1 MYDTVVLRKEG
12 AFLESIPSL
21 LYGVKEHLKDEI
33 FYVSGYTNGGQQIW
47 VYPDNIKFA
56 GSLPKFHMDNNIKSI
71 GRKQTQRAI
80 EHLSDTFSV
89 DFINA
94 DVTRFDVGLTVE
106 TNYTPETY
114 YPLMGPSGAY
124 TRGIFKN
131 SLYYRV
137 EQREKSFYDKLK
149 DARAKG
155 MIIPEFLMNA
165 HLTRFE
171 LRYLK
176 KILNQLNVNSLKAH
190 NLYDEKFY
198 IQMLD
203 NWFKEYQSIKKLSCM
218 QIDKNN
224 ISSPTNLADQIMANL
239 LQASGIDVVAGM
251 DELFKQAKALKV
263 FDGANP
269 SRDYQRAKD
278 AIQKRLSSGKDSELI
293 KELDAKFKDHI
304 EFYR

>member
-1 MYDTVVLRKEG
+1 
-12 AFLESIPSL
+12 
-21 LYGVKEHLKDEI
+21 
-33 FYVSGYTNGGQQIW
+33 
-47 VYPDNIKFA
+47 
-56 GSLPKFHMDNNIKSI
+56 
-71 GRKQTQRAI
+71 
-80 EHLSDTFSV
+80 
-89 DFINA
+89 
-94 DVTRFDVGLTVE
+94 
-106 TNYTPETY
+106 
-114 YPLMGPSGAY
+114 MGPSGAY

-137 EQREKSFYDKLK
+137 EQREKSFYDKKK
-149 DARAKG
+149 DAKAKG

-190 NLYDEKFY
+190 NLYEEKFY

-203 NWFKEYQSIKKLSCM
+203 NWYKEYNSVKKLSCM